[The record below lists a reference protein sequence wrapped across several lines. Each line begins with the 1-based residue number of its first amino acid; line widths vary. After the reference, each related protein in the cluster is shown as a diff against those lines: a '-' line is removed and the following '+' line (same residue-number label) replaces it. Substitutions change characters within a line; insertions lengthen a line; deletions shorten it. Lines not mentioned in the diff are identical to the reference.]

1 MPRFAVSPLRIVL
14 VPVLLASTA
23 LAHAQTTVIE
33 RSVVVAPPAG
43 SVLETS
49 RPVPISMPGS
59 PAQIVRETV
68 ILQTP
73 RQALASLPFNEHVM
87 AHAKRVKLDPALIHA
102 VILVE
107 SNHNPLAL
115 SPKGALGLMQLM
127 PETGLRFGVRQREI
141 PAENI
146 RGGTTYLRFLVDLFK
161 GDLQLALAAYNA
173 GEDAVIRNGHRIPPY
188 LETVLYVPKVL
199 AEYKRLRGPTPTYG
213 PPIRE
218 LPDGRWQVVVKN
230 ER

>member
-1 MPRFAVSPLRIVL
+1 MALPVSKLSCV
-14 VPVLLASTA
+14 A
-23 LAHAQTTVIE
+23 LAVALSSAGAAFAQATVQ
-33 RSVVVAPPAG
+33 RSVETKAPAG
-43 SVLETS
+43 AVVESS
-49 RPVPISMPGS
+49 RPVSISTPGS
-59 PAQIVRETV
+59 PATIQRETV
-68 ILQTP
+68 IVQTA
-73 RQALASLPFNEHVM
+73 RQQLSSLPFNEHVM
-87 AHAKRVKLDPALIHA
+87 TNAKRVKLDPALIHA

-127 PETGLRFGVRQREI
+127 PETGLRFGARNREV

-146 RGGTTYLRFLVDLFK
+146 RAGSSYLRFLVDLFK

-173 GEDAVIRNGHRIPPY
+173 GEDAVIRNGYKVPPY

-199 AEYKRLRGPTPTYG
+199 AEYKRLRGPAPTYG

-218 LPDGRWQVVVKN
+218 LPDGRWQVVVRN
-230 ER
+230 EH